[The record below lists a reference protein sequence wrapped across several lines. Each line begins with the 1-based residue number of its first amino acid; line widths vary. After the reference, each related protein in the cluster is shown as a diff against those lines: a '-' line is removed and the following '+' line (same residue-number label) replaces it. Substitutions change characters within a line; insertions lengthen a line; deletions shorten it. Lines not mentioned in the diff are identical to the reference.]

1 MTGALAASRLPRHLG
16 WYVLRHGVSGVG
28 GTLHGVVPVTQEKIW
43 EETLG
48 GVEKKADT
56 VTSGQ

>member
-1 MTGALAASRLPRHLG
+1 M
-16 WYVLRHGVSGVG
+16 RHGVSGVG